1 MKSLLPIIVA
11 GFLGLPAAA
20 QQASFTTFGQGCGDI
35 GEPPMPAQIQ
45 ALSLPVLGSLY
56 SVGFVAPYFL
66 SRPAWVS
73 KFLVTGLSRTAWG
86 GVQLPFYM
94 TGWSGMGGA
103 NCAIYCSHDVT
114 MLGQWGQPFQIPND
128 PTLAGMVLYQQWYFY
143 YLVGGQTI
151 DTYWVTSDCG
161 FLTLG
166 F

>member
-45 ALSLPVLGSLY
+45 ALSLPVLGSVY
-56 SVGFVAPYFL
+56 RVAFVAPYFL
-66 SRPAWVS
+66 TRPVS
-73 KFLVTGLSRTAWG
+73 VYSYLVTGLSRTAWA

-114 MLGQWGQPFQIPND
+114 IRGMWGQPIPIPND
-128 PTLAGMVLYQQWYFY
+128 PTLAGMVLYQQWILY
-143 YLVGGQTI
+143 YVVGGQTI
-151 DTYWVTSDCG
+151 DSYTITSDCG
-161 FLTLG
+161 VVTLG